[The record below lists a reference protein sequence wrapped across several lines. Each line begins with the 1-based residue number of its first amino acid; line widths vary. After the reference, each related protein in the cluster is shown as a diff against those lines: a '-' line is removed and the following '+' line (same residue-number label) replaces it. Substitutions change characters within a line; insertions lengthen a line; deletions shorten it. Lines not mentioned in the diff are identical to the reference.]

1 MTKADNSFLFKPSFG
16 VRQMLFSKLPLAIA
30 ISLTIA
36 ITGCSTLK
44 GKSNTTDVTD
54 QTQTQSQAEKDKQ
67 AAEAQAAALAE
78 QERLKA
84 EALAN
89 ANKSKDVNGQTAD
102 NGSGQGDDNGSNGSG
117 SQANLLSTRLVHFDY
132 DSSDLSSDDLK
143 TLQAHASYLNQNPQ
157 AKVLLSG
164 HADERGTREYNMAL
178 GERRANAVQAFLS
191 SNGARNSQLDTV
203 SYGKEKPLNDGHD
216 EAAWAENRRV
226 EITYKANAP
235 K

>member
-1 MTKADNSFLFKPSFG
+1 
-16 VRQMLFSKLPLAIA
+16 MLSTKLPLAIA

-36 ITGCSTLK
+36 MAGCSTLK

-54 QTQTQSQAEKDKQ
+54 QTQTQSQADQDKQ

-89 ANKSKDVNGQTAD
+89 ASKNKGTGSGVNGQNAD
-102 NGSGQGDDNGSNGSG
+102 DGTGQDDSSNGGSNSS
-117 SQANLLSTRLVHFDY
+117 SQAALLNTRLVHFDY

-178 GERRANAVQAFLS
+178 GERRANAVQAFLN
-191 SNGARNSQLDTV
+191 SNGARGGQLDTV
-203 SYGKEKPLNDGHD
+203 SYGKEKPINDGHD
-216 EAAWAENRRV
+216 EAAWADNRRV
-226 EITYKANAP
+226 EIIYKANAP

>member
-1 MTKADNSFLFKPSFG
+1 
-16 VRQMLFSKLPLAIA
+16 MLSTKLPLALA

-36 ITGCSTLK
+36 MSGCSTLK
-44 GKSNTTDVTD
+44 GKQNTTNPND

-89 ANKSKDVNGQTAD
+89 AAKNQGKNVNGQNAD
-102 NGSGQGDDNGSNGSG
+102 DGSEQNANGS
-117 SQANLLSTRLVHFDY
+117 SQADLLSIRMVHFDY

-143 TLQAHASYLNQNPQ
+143 TLQAHAAYLRQNSQ

-203 SYGKEKPLNDGHD
+203 SYGKEKPINDGHD

-226 EITYKANAP
+226 EITYKAGSP
-235 K
+235 R

>member
-1 MTKADNSFLFKPSFG
+1 
-16 VRQMLFSKLPLAIA
+16 MLNSKLNLVLA

-36 ITGCSTLK
+36 MSGCSTLK
-44 GKSNTTDVTD
+44 GKQNTTNPSD

-67 AAEAQAAALAE
+67 AAEAQASALAE

-89 ANKSKDVNGQTAD
+89 AAKNQGKNVNDKNIDDGSVEDVNGSNQAD
-102 NGSGQGDDNGSNGSG
+102 
-117 SQANLLSTRLVHFDY
+117 LLSIRKVHFDY

-143 TLQAHASYLNQNPQ
+143 TLQAHAAYLRQNSQ
-157 AKVLLSG
+157 AKVLLAG

-191 SNGARNSQLDTV
+191 SNGARNSQLDSV
-203 SYGKEKPLNDGHD
+203 SYGKEKPINDGND

-226 EITYKANAP
+226 EITYKAGAP
-235 K
+235 R

>member
-1 MTKADNSFLFKPSFG
+1 
-16 VRQMLFSKLPLAIA
+16 MLNSKLSLVLA
-30 ISLTIA
+30 ISLA
-36 ITGCSTLK
+36 IGVTGCSTLK
-44 GKSNTTDVTD
+44 KSTTTPTGSE
-54 QTQTQSQAEKDKQ
+54 QTSNQSQAEKDKQ

-89 ANKSKDVNGQTAD
+89 ANKNQGKNANGQNATGQNTD
-102 NGSGQGDDNGSNGSG
+102 NGSDGNNDSSN
-117 SQANLLSTRLVHFDY
+117 QADLLSTRLVHFDY
-132 DSSDLSSDDLK
+132 DSSDLNGDDLK
-143 TLQAHASYLNQNPQ
+143 ILQAHASYLNQNPQ

-178 GERRANAVQAFLS
+178 GERRANAVQAFLN
-191 SNGARNSQLDTV
+191 SNGARGGQLDTV
-203 SYGKEKPLNDGHD
+203 SYGKEKPINDGHD

>member
-1 MTKADNSFLFKPSFG
+1 
-16 VRQMLFSKLPLAIA
+16 MLNSKLSLVLA
-30 ISLTIA
+30 ISLA
-36 ITGCSTLK
+36 IGVTGCSTLK
-44 GKSNTTDVTD
+44 KSTTTPTGSE
-54 QTQTQSQAEKDKQ
+54 QTSNQSQAEKDKQ

-89 ANKSKDVNGQTAD
+89 ANKNQGKNANGQNATGQNTD
-102 NGSGQGDDNGSNGSG
+102 NGSDGNNDSSN
-117 SQANLLSTRLVHFDY
+117 QADLLSTRLVHFDY
-132 DSSDLSSDDLK
+132 DSSDLNGDDLK
-143 TLQAHASYLNQNPQ
+143 ILQAHASYLNQNPQ

-178 GERRANAVQAFLS
+178 GERRANAVQAFLN
-191 SNGARNSQLDTV
+191 SNGARGGQLDTV
-203 SYGKEKPLNDGHD
+203 SYGKEKPINDGHD

-226 EITYKANAP
+226 EIIYKANAP

>member
-1 MTKADNSFLFKPSFG
+1 
-16 VRQMLFSKLPLAIA
+16 MLNSKLSLVLA
-30 ISLTIA
+30 ISLA
-36 ITGCSTLK
+36 IGVTGCSTLK
-44 GKSNTTDVTD
+44 KSTTTPTGSE
-54 QTQTQSQAEKDKQ
+54 QTSNQSQAEKDKQ

-89 ANKSKDVNGQTAD
+89 ANKNQGKNANGQNATGQNTD
-102 NGSGQGDDNGSNGSG
+102 NGSDANNDSSN
-117 SQANLLSTRLVHFDY
+117 QADLLSTRLVHFDY
-132 DSSDLSSDDLK
+132 DSSDLNGDDLK
-143 TLQAHASYLNQNPQ
+143 ILQAHANYLSQNPQ

-178 GERRANAVQAFLS
+178 GERRANAVQAFLN
-191 SNGARNSQLDTV
+191 SNGARGGQLDTV
-203 SYGKEKPLNDGHD
+203 SYGKEKPINDGHD

>member
-1 MTKADNSFLFKPSFG
+1 
-16 VRQMLFSKLPLAIA
+16 MLNSKLSLVLA
-30 ISLTIA
+30 ISLA
-36 ITGCSTLK
+36 IGVTGCSTLK
-44 GKSNTTDVTD
+44 KSTTTPTGIE
-54 QTQTQSQAEKDKQ
+54 QTSNQSQAEKDKQ

-89 ANKSKDVNGQTAD
+89 ANKNQGKNANGQNATGQNTD
-102 NGSGQGDDNGSNGSG
+102 NGSDANNDSSN
-117 SQANLLSTRLVHFDY
+117 QADLLSTRLVHFDY
-132 DSSDLSSDDLK
+132 DSSDLNGDDLK
-143 TLQAHASYLNQNPQ
+143 ILQAHANYLSQNPQ

-191 SNGARNSQLDTV
+191 SNGVRGGQLDTV
-203 SYGKEKPLNDGHD
+203 SYGKEKPINDGHD

>member
-1 MTKADNSFLFKPSFG
+1 
-16 VRQMLFSKLPLAIA
+16 MLSTKLPLALA

-36 ITGCSTLK
+36 ISGCSTLK
-44 GKSNTTDVTD
+44 GKQNTTNPSD

-89 ANKSKDVNGQTAD
+89 AAKNQGKNVNGQNAD
-102 NGSGQGDDNGSNGSG
+102 DGTGQDDSNNGGSNSS
-117 SQANLLSTRLVHFDY
+117 SQADLLSIRMVHFDY

-143 TLQAHASYLNQNPQ
+143 TLQAHAAYLRQNSQ

-203 SYGKEKPLNDGHD
+203 SYGKEKPINDGHD

-226 EITYKANAP
+226 EITYKAGSP
-235 K
+235 R

>member
-1 MTKADNSFLFKPSFG
+1 
-16 VRQMLFSKLPLAIA
+16 MLNSKLSLVLA
-30 ISLTIA
+30 ISLA
-36 ITGCSTLK
+36 IGVTGCSTLK
-44 GKSNTTDVTD
+44 KSTTTPTGSE
-54 QTQTQSQAEKDKQ
+54 QTSNQSQAEKDKQ

-89 ANKSKDVNGQTAD
+89 ANKNQGKNANGQNATGQNTD
-102 NGSGQGDDNGSNGSG
+102 NGSDGNNDSSN
-117 SQANLLSTRLVHFDY
+117 QADLLSTRLVHFDY
-132 DSSDLSSDDLK
+132 DSSDLNGDDLK
-143 TLQAHASYLNQNPQ
+143 ILQAHANYLSQNPQ

-178 GERRANAVQAFLS
+178 GERRANAVQAFLN
-191 SNGARNSQLDTV
+191 SNGARGGQLDTV
-203 SYGKEKPLNDGHD
+203 SYGKEKPINDGHD

>member
-1 MTKADNSFLFKPSFG
+1 MFN
-16 VRQMLFSKLPLAIA
+16 SKLSLVLA
-30 ISLTIA
+30 ISLA
-36 ITGCSTLK
+36 IGVTGCSTLK
-44 GKSNTTDVTD
+44 KSTTTPTGSE
-54 QTQTQSQAEKDKQ
+54 QTSNQSQAEKDKQ

-89 ANKSKDVNGQTAD
+89 ANKNQGKNANGQNATGQNTD
-102 NGSGQGDDNGSNGSG
+102 NGSDGNNDSSN
-117 SQANLLSTRLVHFDY
+117 QADLLSTRLVHFDY
-132 DSSDLSSDDLK
+132 DSSDLNGDDLK
-143 TLQAHASYLNQNPQ
+143 ILQAHASYLNQNPQ

-178 GERRANAVQAFLS
+178 GERRANAVQAFLN
-191 SNGARNSQLDTV
+191 SNGARGGQLDTV
-203 SYGKEKPLNDGHD
+203 SYGKEKPINDGHD

>member
-1 MTKADNSFLFKPSFG
+1 
-16 VRQMLFSKLPLAIA
+16 MLNSKLSLVLA
-30 ISLTIA
+30 ISLA
-36 ITGCSTLK
+36 IGVTGCSTLK
-44 GKSNTTDVTD
+44 KSTTTPTGSE
-54 QTQTQSQAEKDKQ
+54 QTSTQSQAEKDKQ

-89 ANKSKDVNGQTAD
+89 ASKNKGTGSGVNGQNAD
-102 NGSGQGDDNGSNGSG
+102 DGTGQDDSSNGGSNSS
-117 SQANLLSTRLVHFDY
+117 SQAALLSTRLVHFDY

-143 TLQAHASYLNQNPQ
+143 TLQAHASYLSQNPQ

-178 GERRANAVQAFLS
+178 GERRANAVQAFLN
-191 SNGARNSQLDTV
+191 SNGARGGQLDTV
-203 SYGKEKPLNDGHD
+203 SYGKEKPINDGHD

>member
-1 MTKADNSFLFKPSFG
+1 
-16 VRQMLFSKLPLAIA
+16 MLSTKLPLAIA

-36 ITGCSTLK
+36 MAGCSTLK

-54 QTQTQSQAEKDKQ
+54 QTQTQSQADQEKQ

-89 ANKSKDVNGQTAD
+89 ASKNKGTGTGVNGQNAD
-102 NGSGQGDDNGSNGSG
+102 DGTGQDDNSNGGSNSS
-117 SQANLLSTRLVHFDY
+117 SQAALLSTRLVHFDY

-178 GERRANAVQAFLS
+178 GERRANAVQAFLN
-191 SNGARNSQLDTV
+191 SNGARGGQLDTV
-203 SYGKEKPLNDGHD
+203 SYGKEKPINDGHD
-216 EAAWAENRRV
+216 EAAWADNRRV
-226 EITYKANAP
+226 EIIYKANAP